1 MTEVLVARKLG
12 RRYRWRG
19 GSNQALLD
27 VDLSVPKGVVLG
39 LLGRNGAGKTTFVR
53 IAATSLMPTS
63 GSLEVF
69 GHDVVREADAVRER
83 IAVIPQ
89 ESRPFYWMSPTE
101 LVAYY
106 LRMRGES
113 TGAALRQAKETL
125 EELELTRWK
134 DTQVN
139 RLSGGLRRRVMVAM
153 VMASDAEFL
162 FLDEPTT
169 GLDPLARRSVWAAIR
184 KAAKANR
191 TVLLTTH
198 YLDEAEALSDRLAIL
213 ESGRLLAS
221 GTPREIAA
229 RVRHPYRV
237 TLEGGF
243 SEKELRALGQVTQ
256 VGAKTLLFTGEQEA
270 RELARVSLEK
280 GTRISMGPVS
290 LEDLFVQIVGKE
302 ISEEDEEVEASH
314 AA

>member
-1 MTEVLVARKLG
+1 MARGLG
-12 RRYRWRG
+12 RIYRWRG
-19 GSNQALLD
+19 GQHEALVN

-63 GSLEVF
+63 GSMEVL
-69 GHDVVREADAVRER
+69 GHDVVHAAAEVRAR

-89 ESRPFYWMSPTE
+89 ESRPFYWMTAGE
-101 LVAYY
+101 LVEYY
-106 LRMRGES
+106 LRMRGETVS
-113 TGAALRQAKETL
+113 QARNQARDTL
-125 EELELTRWK
+125 AELELSRWK
-134 DTQVN
+134 DVQAN

-153 VMASDAEFL
+153 VMASDAEVL

-169 GLDPLARRSVWAAIR
+169 GLDPLARRSVWNAIR
-184 KAAKANR
+184 RAASERR
-191 TVLLTTH
+191 TIVLTTH

-213 ESGRLLAS
+213 EGGRLLAS
-221 GTPREIAA
+221 GTPADIAS

-243 SEKELRALGQVTQ
+243 SEKELEGLGQVTH
-256 VGAKTLLFTGEQEA
+256 VGAKTLLFTGEEQA
-270 RELARVSLEK
+270 RELARTALEK
-280 GTRISMGPVS
+280 GRRISMGPVS

-302 ISEEDEEVEASH
+302 ISHEDEETEGPLAS
-314 AA
+314 